1 MASERIATTAAPAEV
16 WRALTEPDRIRL
28 WMAGADVRSSWVVG
42 DPITIT
48 VTLERRPFHDH
59 GTVLANE
66 PGRRLSY
73 NQWSEV
79 SRRPDTPG
87 ARSTVT
93 FELEPSGEGTLITLT
108 HEGLRRGT
116 AEHHG
121 QFFWRSALPALRDVA
136 EGRRPPGIRIVEG

>member
-1 MASERIATTAAPAEV
+1 MAAERITTTATPAEV

-28 WMAGADVRSSWVVG
+28 WMAGADVRSTWVVG
-42 DPITIT
+42 DPIAIS

-59 GTVLANE
+59 GTILASE

-73 NQWSEV
+73 DQWSEV
-79 SRRPDTPG
+79 SRRPDTPET
-87 ARSTVT
+87 RSVVT
-93 FELEPSGEGTLITLT
+93 FDLEPTAEGTQITLT
-108 HEGLRRGT
+108 HQGLRSGT

-121 QFFWRSALPALRDVA
+121 RFFWRTALPALRDVA

>member
-1 MASERIATTAAPAEV
+1 VTSERITTTAAPAEV

-28 WMAGADVRSSWVVG
+28 WMAGADVRSTWFVG
-42 DPITIT
+42 DPIAIT
-48 VTLERRPFHDH
+48 VMPERRPYHDH
-59 GTVLANE
+59 GTVLASE

-79 SRRPDTPG
+79 SRRPDTPE
-87 ARSTVT
+87 ARSVVT
-93 FELEPSGEGTLITLT
+93 FALEPLGEGTLITLT

-121 QFFWRSALPALRDVA
+121 RFFWPSALPALRDVA
-136 EGRRPPGIRIVEG
+136 EGREPAGIRILEG